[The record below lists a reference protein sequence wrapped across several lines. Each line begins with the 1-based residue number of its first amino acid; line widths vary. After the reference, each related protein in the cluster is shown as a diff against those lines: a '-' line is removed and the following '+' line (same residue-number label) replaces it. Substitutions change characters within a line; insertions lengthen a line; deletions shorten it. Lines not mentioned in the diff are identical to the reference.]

1 MVCKLS
7 FAHNF
12 LCFLGCLDWN
22 ICFTQ
27 IFFSIL
33 ISVWSFQCT
42 QSLLKQSHLKLL
54 RNFHTNLCR
63 NISWLW
69 LNLYQSSEV
78 STLWI
83 LWSLVKPVLSKTA
96 LPCWSRLAL
105 ACPFYIRSS
114 ACIAVIFLLIWQPPA
129 FPYRHQYSII
139 GRFRLNHR
147 VRDVDG
153 CFPKAHRHQKYEA
166 IYSGLSLVLVT
177 RSITLPLHLARVIRP
192 IRLRFHSILL
202 INQRLSCL
210 LIRQSSLI
218 TKQWITFTRF
228 P

>member
-1 MVCKLS
+1 MFS
-7 FAHNF
+7 
-12 LCFLGCLDWN
+12 
-22 ICFTQ
+22 Q

-42 QSLLKQSHLKLL
+42 
-54 RNFHTNLCR
+54 
-63 NISWLW
+63 IW
-69 LNLYQSSEV
+69 LNVYQSSEA
-78 STLWI
+78 SILWI
-83 LWSLVKPVLSKTA
+83 LWSLVKPVIL
-96 LPCWSRLAL
+96 
-105 ACPFYIRSS
+105 F
-114 ACIAVIFLLIWQPPA
+114 LIWQPPA

-153 CFPKAHRHQKYEA
+153 CFPKAYRHQKYDV
-166 IYSGLSLVLVT
+166 IYSGLSLVLIT

>member
-1 MVCKLS
+1 MFS
-7 FAHNF
+7 
-12 LCFLGCLDWN
+12 
-22 ICFTQ
+22 Q

-42 QSLLKQSHLKLL
+42 
-54 RNFHTNLCR
+54 
-63 NISWLW
+63 IW
-69 LNLYQSSEV
+69 LNVYQSSEA
-78 STLWI
+78 SILWI
-83 LWSLVKPVLSKTA
+83 LWSLVKPV
-96 LPCWSRLAL
+96 
-105 ACPFYIRSS
+105 
-114 ACIAVIFLLIWQPPA
+114 IFFLIWQPPA

-153 CFPKAHRHQKYEA
+153 CFPKAHRHQKYDV

>member
-1 MVCKLS
+1 MFTFGYLFS
-7 FAHNF
+7 RMS
-12 LCFLGCLDWN
+12 WSN

-42 QSLLKQSHLKLL
+42 
-54 RNFHTNLCR
+54 
-63 NISWLW
+63 IW
-69 LNLYQSSEV
+69 LNVYQSSEA
-78 STLWI
+78 SIFWI
-83 LWSLVKPVLSKTA
+83 LWSLVKPVIL
-96 LPCWSRLAL
+96 
-105 ACPFYIRSS
+105 F
-114 ACIAVIFLLIWQPPA
+114 LIWQPPA

-153 CFPKAHRHQKYEA
+153 CFPKAHRHQKYDV

-192 IRLRFHSILL
+192 IRLRPHSILL

>member
-1 MVCKLS
+1 MK
-7 FAHNF
+7 
-12 LCFLGCLDWN
+12 
-22 ICFTQ
+22 
-27 IFFSIL
+27 FSMY
-33 ISVWSFQCT
+33 T
-42 QSLLKQSHLKLL
+42 QSLL
-54 RNFHTNLCR
+54 CR
-63 NISWLW
+63 AIRSYFVTSW
-69 LNLYQSSEV
+69 LNLYQSSEA
-78 STLWI
+78 SIFWI

-153 CFPKAHRHQKYEA
+153 CFPKAHRHQKYDV

-228 P
+228 L

>member
-1 MVCKLS
+1 MFS
-7 FAHNF
+7 
-12 LCFLGCLDWN
+12 
-22 ICFTQ
+22 Q

-42 QSLLKQSHLKLL
+42 
-54 RNFHTNLCR
+54 
-63 NISWLW
+63 IW
-69 LNLYQSSEV
+69 LNVYQSSEA
-78 STLWI
+78 SIFWI
-83 LWSLVKPVLSKTA
+83 LWSLVKPVIL
-96 LPCWSRLAL
+96 
-105 ACPFYIRSS
+105 F
-114 ACIAVIFLLIWQPPA
+114 LIWQPPA

-153 CFPKAHRHQKYEA
+153 CFPKAYRHQKYDV
-166 IYSGLSLVLVT
+166 IYSGLSIVLVT

-218 TKQWITFTRF
+218 TKQWTISTRF

>member
-1 MVCKLS
+1 MFS
-7 FAHNF
+7 
-12 LCFLGCLDWN
+12 
-22 ICFTQ
+22 Q

-42 QSLLKQSHLKLL
+42 
-54 RNFHTNLCR
+54 
-63 NISWLW
+63 IW
-69 LNLYQSSEV
+69 LNVYQSSEA
-78 STLWI
+78 SILWI
-83 LWSLVKPVLSKTA
+83 LWSLVKPV
-96 LPCWSRLAL
+96 
-105 ACPFYIRSS
+105 
-114 ACIAVIFLLIWQPPA
+114 IFLIWQPPA

-153 CFPKAHRHQKYEA
+153 CFPKAYRHQKYDV
-166 IYSGLSLVLVT
+166 IYSGLSIVLVT

-192 IRLRFHSILL
+192 IRLRFHFILL

-218 TKQWITFTRF
+218 TKQWTISTRF

>member
-1 MVCKLS
+1 MFS
-7 FAHNF
+7 
-12 LCFLGCLDWN
+12 
-22 ICFTQ
+22 Q

-42 QSLLKQSHLKLL
+42 
-54 RNFHTNLCR
+54 
-63 NISWLW
+63 IW
-69 LNLYQSSEV
+69 LNVYQSSEA
-78 STLWI
+78 SILWI
-83 LWSLVKPVLSKTA
+83 LWSLVKPVIL
-96 LPCWSRLAL
+96 
-105 ACPFYIRSS
+105 F
-114 ACIAVIFLLIWQPPA
+114 LIWQPPA

-153 CFPKAHRHQKYEA
+153 CFPKAYRHQKYDV
-166 IYSGLSLVLVT
+166 IYSGLSIVLVT

>member
-1 MVCKLS
+1 MFS
-7 FAHNF
+7 
-12 LCFLGCLDWN
+12 
-22 ICFTQ
+22 Q

-42 QSLLKQSHLKLL
+42 
-54 RNFHTNLCR
+54 
-63 NISWLW
+63 IW
-69 LNLYQSSEV
+69 LNVYQSSEA

-83 LWSLVKPVLSKTA
+83 LWSLVKPVIL
-96 LPCWSRLAL
+96 
-105 ACPFYIRSS
+105 F
-114 ACIAVIFLLIWQPPA
+114 LIWQPPA

-153 CFPKAHRHQKYEA
+153 CFPKAHRHQKYDV

-177 RSITLPLHLARVIRP
+177 HSITLPLHLARVIRP
-192 IRLRFHSILL
+192 IRLRPHSILL

>member
-1 MVCKLS
+1 MFS
-7 FAHNF
+7 
-12 LCFLGCLDWN
+12 
-22 ICFTQ
+22 Q

-42 QSLLKQSHLKLL
+42 
-54 RNFHTNLCR
+54 
-63 NISWLW
+63 IW
-69 LNLYQSSEV
+69 LNVYQSPEASI
-78 STLWI
+78 LWI
-83 LWSLVKPVLSKTA
+83 LWSLVKPVIL
-96 LPCWSRLAL
+96 
-105 ACPFYIRSS
+105 F
-114 ACIAVIFLLIWQPPA
+114 LIWQPPA

-153 CFPKAHRHQKYEA
+153 CFPKAHRHQKYDV